1 MATEMKYHQYV
12 EDGKLFM
19 ACKKNCGNYEVVG
32 KTTISTTCWSCIMKT
47 LNIKKKKEIKNG

>member
-47 LNIKKKKEIKNG
+47 LNIKKKRK